1 MISERRF
8 SSAFT
13 SFWNQA
19 LPRADAY
26 LRRINGTY
34 SQYRGEI
41 GSPSHVDRD
50 RRSIVNE
57 LGFRLFREAWE
68 KQDITSQIIQNLSKD
83 VQRYIAA
90 IVRREDD
97 LILSPPSVQEIS
109 ESKEIAKSLSIFFSR
124 TKGNAL
130 LFWPEFPGCGI
141 IQQCKG
147 DILNGNTLV
156 EVKSGDRTFRITD
169 LRQVLTYCCL
179 NFASRKYDLRIVALL
194 NPRRGVF
201 YEAPIDELVMACTG
215 VSAID
220 FFTDMVAFIS
230 TEGNSK

>member
-8 SSAFT
+8 STTFT
-13 SFWNQA
+13 AFWNQA
-19 LPRADAY
+19 LPRGDAF

-34 SQYRGEI
+34 SQYRTEI
-41 GSPSHVDRD
+41 DSPSNVDGD

-57 LGFRLFREAWE
+57 LGFRLFREGWK
-68 KQDITSQIIQNLSKD
+68 KQDITTQLVHNLYKN
-83 VQRYIAA
+83 VQQYIAA
-90 IVRREDD
+90 IARREDK
-97 LILSPPSVQEIS
+97 LIFSPPSAQEIK
-109 ESKEIAKSLSIFFSR
+109 ESKEIAESLSLFFSR
-124 TKGNAL
+124 SKGTPL

-147 DILNGNTLV
+147 DMLYGNTLV

-179 NFASRKYDLRIVALL
+179 NFASRKYDLRFVTLL

-201 YEAPIDELVMACTG
+201 YEAPIDELVTACAG
-215 VSAID
+215 VRAID
-220 FFTDMVAFIS
+220 LFTDMVTFIS
-230 TEGNSK
+230 MERNSK

>member
-26 LRRINGTY
+26 LRRVNGVYT
-34 SQYRGEI
+34 QYRGEI
-41 GSPSHVDRD
+41 DSPSRVNRD

-57 LGFRLFREAWE
+57 LGFRLFKESWE
-68 KQDITSQIIQNLSKD
+68 QHDITTKTIHNLSKD

-97 LILSPPSVQEIS
+97 VILSPLSAQEIS
-109 ESKEIAKSLSIFFSR
+109 ESKELAKSLSLFFSR
-124 TKGNAL
+124 TKANSVA
-130 LFWPEFPGCGI
+130 FWPEFPGCGI

-147 DILNGNTLV
+147 DIVYGDTLV

-179 NFASRKYDLRIVALL
+179 NFASKKYDLRFVTLL

-201 YEAPIDELVMACTG
+201 YETPVDQLLMACAG

-220 FFTDMVAFIS
+220 FFTDMVAFVS